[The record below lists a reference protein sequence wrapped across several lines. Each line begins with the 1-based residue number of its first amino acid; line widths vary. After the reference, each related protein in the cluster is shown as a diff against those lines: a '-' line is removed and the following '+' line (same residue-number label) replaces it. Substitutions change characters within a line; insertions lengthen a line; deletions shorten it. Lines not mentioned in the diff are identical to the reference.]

1 MTPRI
6 LLSDG
11 RYFDFTRPDG
21 VVSIEVI
28 ARSLSRLCR
37 FTGHMRPEVE
47 HYSVAQH
54 SVLVSRLV
62 PAEFARQ
69 GLLHDIAEALIGD
82 MAAPLKRLLPAYCE
96 IEGRV
101 ERELFKWFGLP
112 DVLDP
117 CVKYA
122 DLVALATER
131 RDLMPAQVVDDH
143 ESQEWAITRG
153 IPTAIAAIYPWPA
166 RAAEAA
172 FLERYRELTP

>member
-11 RYFDFTRPDG
+11 RFFDLANPDG

-37 FTGHMRPEVE
+37 FTGHMKPEVE

-62 PAEFARQ
+62 PPKFARQ
-69 GLLHDIAEALIGD
+69 GLLHDIAEALLGD
-82 MAAPLKRLLPAYCE
+82 VSAPLKRLLPDYRA
-96 IEGRV
+96 IEHKV
-101 ERELFKWFGLP
+101 ERSLFAWFGLP
-112 DVLDP
+112 AELDP

-122 DLVALATER
+122 DLVALVTEK
-131 RDLMPAQVVDDH
+131 RDLMATPTDDTGEWRDTDHIPA
-143 ESQEWAITRG
+143 AFAT
-153 IPTAIAAIYPWPA
+153 IYPWTA

-172 FLERYRELTP
+172 FLERYRELTA

>member
-37 FTGHMRPEVE
+37 FTGHMKPEVE

-62 PAEFARQ
+62 PPEFARQ

-82 MAAPLKRLLPAYCE
+82 VAAPLKRLLPAYCE
-96 IEGRV
+96 IEVRV
-101 ERELFKWFGLP
+101 ERELFRWFDLP

-122 DLVALATER
+122 DLVALVTER
-131 RDLMPAQVVDDH
+131 RDLMATPVHDDGEWRDTDHIPAAMQ
-143 ESQEWAITRG
+143 T
-153 IPTAIAAIYPWPA
+153 IYPWPA

-172 FLERYRELTP
+172 FLERYRELSP

>member
-11 RYFDFTRPDG
+11 RYFDLSRPDG

-28 ARSLSRLCR
+28 ARSLSRICR
-37 FTGHMRPEVE
+37 FTGHMKPEIE

-62 PAEFARQ
+62 PVKFARQ
-69 GLLHDIAEALIGD
+69 GLLHDMAEAFVGD
-82 MAAPLKRLLPAYCE
+82 VATPLKRMLPDYRK
-96 IEGRV
+96 IENAV
-101 ERELFKWFGLP
+101 EQALFLWFGLP
-112 DVLDP
+112 PELDS

-122 DLVALATER
+122 DLVALVTER
-131 RDLMPAQVVDDH
+131 RDLMATPTDDTGEWRDTTHIPA
-143 ESQEWAITRG
+143 AFAT
-153 IPTAIAAIYPWPA
+153 IYPWTA

-172 FLERYRELTP
+172 FLERYRELTA